1 MIINITEK
9 KEAKNKLQ
17 SGAFYAI
24 NYLSILIMEQ
34 FQHPLH

>member
-9 KEAKNKLQ
+9 KKKQKTLE

-24 NYLSILIMEQ
+24 NYLSILIVEQ
-34 FQHPLH
+34 FLHPLH